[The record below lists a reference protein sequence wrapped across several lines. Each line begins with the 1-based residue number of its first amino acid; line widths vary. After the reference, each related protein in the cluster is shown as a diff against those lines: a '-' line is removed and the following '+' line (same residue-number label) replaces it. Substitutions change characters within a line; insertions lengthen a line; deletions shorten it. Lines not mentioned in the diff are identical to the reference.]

1 MSQIGQPVKM
11 CQCVAGPRFD
21 LLTNLRHMSKVRPM
35 TAPSHYD
42 DGLDDLTDD
51 PTEYDP
57 DPPGDDEP
65 GHFGPELDYAYDP
78 GRGEHMAGWG

>member
-1 MSQIGQPVKM
+1 
-11 CQCVAGPRFD
+11 
-21 LLTNLRHMSKVRPM
+21 M

-51 PTEYDP
+51 PPEYDP